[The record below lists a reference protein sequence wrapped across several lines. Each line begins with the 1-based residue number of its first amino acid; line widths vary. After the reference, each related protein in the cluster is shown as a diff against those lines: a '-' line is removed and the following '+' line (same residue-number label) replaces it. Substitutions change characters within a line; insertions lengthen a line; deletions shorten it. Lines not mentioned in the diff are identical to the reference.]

1 MFAVVANDKMIV
13 FTQDETKASQALM
26 DFGRRKI

>member
-1 MFAVVANDKMIV
+1 MVANDKLIV
-13 FTQDETKASQALM
+13 FTQDEIKVSQALM